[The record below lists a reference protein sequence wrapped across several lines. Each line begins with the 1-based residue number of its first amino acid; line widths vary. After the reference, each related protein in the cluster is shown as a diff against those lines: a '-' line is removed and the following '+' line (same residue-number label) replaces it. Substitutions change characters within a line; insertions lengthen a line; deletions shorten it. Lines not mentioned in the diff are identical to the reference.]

1 MQDFGVSPFQKRS
14 WGGDPPNFG
23 VPPPYLLLIGPLES
37 VTQTAQAGTQLLLR
51 TRGSPREV
59 TVGDSSPPA
68 APTLGGSLVVPI
80 LRRVKLTCGEVGGRS
95 GCTPSFS
102 SKQQAA
108 QRCLCCLHQDMGVGG
123 ARQQESPEQFPAL
136 FGRGG
141 QRRRGCHRQ
150 LPTPPPRGPPK
161 HEWGGEGGH
170 AQTCCLPKQDLAA
183 NWPWV
188 GYGSPPASPRV
199 WGTPPPPP
207 PRYSP
212 WAAPGVPRVPQR

>member
-123 ARQQESPEQFPAL
+123 LVNRKAQNNSQRFL
-136 FGRGG
+136 GGGGRGG
-141 QRRRGCHRQ
+141 GGVTGSCP
-150 LPTPPPRGPPK
+150 LPPHVVPQNTS
-161 HEWGGEGGH
+161 GEGKGVM
-170 AQTCCLPKQDLAA
+170 PRLAA
-183 NWPWV
+183 CQNRTWQRT
-188 GYGSPPASPRV
+188 G
-199 WGTPPPPP
+199 
-207 PRYSP
+207 
-212 WAAPGVPRVPQR
+212 PG

>member
-80 LRRVKLTCGEVGGRS
+80 LRRVKLTCGEVGGEVRLH
-95 GCTPSFS
+95 PLLLL
-102 SKQQAA
+102 KAA
-108 QRCLCCLHQDMGVGG
+108 GSAALPVLPAPGYGGGGGLVNRKAQNNSQRFLGG
-123 ARQQESPEQFPAL
+123 G
-136 FGRGG
+136 GRGG
-141 QRRRGCHRQ
+141 GGVTGSCP
-150 LPTPPPRGPPK
+150 LPPHVVPQNTS
-161 HEWGGEGGH
+161 GEGKGVM
-170 AQTCCLPKQDLAA
+170 PRLAA
-183 NWPWV
+183 CQNRTWQRT
-188 GYGSPPASPRV
+188 G
-199 WGTPPPPP
+199 
-207 PRYSP
+207 
-212 WAAPGVPRVPQR
+212 PG